1 MRMNKQSFRICFLI
15 AVLSAAGALPIEA
28 RTGTPDS
35 LVVKVRQA
43 ALSMQR
49 KDWEQGV
56 LAQAFL
62 ESGEE
67 ETAIRMARSALMYSQ
82 ADGRLAVLGGSGLID
97 CAMLG
102 EALRAAAVR
111 TGDPALREAENRL
124 LEYLLRT
131 AARAPDGTLYHAGRQ
146 MWVDSYNCAV
156 PFLAVS
162 GRTEEVLAQAQGLR
176 KRLWDPDR
184 RLFRH
189 IWDDGEQRFADPAFW
204 GVGNGW
210 AAVGLARLIRALP
223 PERGRDK
230 ERIAGW
236 FVELLEGCL
245 VFQRPDGLF
254 HNVLDDP
261 GTFVETNAGQM
272 LAYAVY
278 TGIRG
283 GWLPESYRPAAD
295 RMRSAARS
303 KVDADGFVTG
313 VCGAPAFDKPGV
325 AAEGQAFFLLM
336 EAAKQRLREP

>member
-1 MRMNKQSFRICFLI
+1 MRLNKRGLRICFLFS
-15 AVLSAAGALPIEA
+15 VLSAARPSPIQA
-28 RTGTPDS
+28 RTETSDS
-35 LVVKVRQA
+35 LTAKVRQA

-62 ESGEE
+62 ESGDE
-67 ETAIRMARSALMYSQ
+67 ETVIRMVRSALIYSQ

-102 EALRAAAVR
+102 EALRAAADR
-111 TGDPALREAENRL
+111 TGDPALTEAENGL
-124 LEYLLRT
+124 LDYLVGT
-131 AARAPDGTLYHAGRQ
+131 ASRAPDGTLYHAGRQ

-156 PFLAVS
+156 PFLAVA
-162 GRTEEVLAQAQGLR
+162 GRTEAALAQALGLR
-176 KRLWDPDR
+176 KRLWNPDR
-184 RLFRH
+184 RLFHH

-210 AAVGLARLIRALP
+210 AAVGLARLIRTLP
-223 PERGRDK
+223 PERRADRESLIDWMK
-230 ERIAGW
+230 D
-236 FVELLEGCL
+236 LLDGCL
-245 VFQRPDGLF
+245 AFQRPDGLF
-254 HNVLDDP
+254 HNILDDP
-261 GTFVETNAGQM
+261 RTFVETNAAQM

-278 TGIRG
+278 TGIQG

-336 EAAKQRLREP
+336 EAAEQKRREP